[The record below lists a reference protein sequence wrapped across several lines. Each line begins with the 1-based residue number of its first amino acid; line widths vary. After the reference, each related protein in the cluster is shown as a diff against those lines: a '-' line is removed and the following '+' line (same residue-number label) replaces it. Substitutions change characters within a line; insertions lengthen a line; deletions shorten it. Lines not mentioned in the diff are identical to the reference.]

1 VSAPAYLIANALD
14 SVATALEPL
23 APGTAFPEGAI
34 LEAIPAGHKFALRS
48 HDAHEAVVKLGQPIG
63 IASRAIAAGEHVH
76 EHNLAFEGH
85 ASRGEHGV
93 DLREPLAASASFEG
107 FVRANGRVGTRNY
120 IGVITSVNCSATVA
134 RRIAAHFT
142 PERLS
147 AFPQVDGV
155 CAFTHTTGCGMA
167 KDGAG
172 LGNLRRTLAGY
183 ATHPNFAG
191 VLLIGL
197 GCEVNQIG
205 GLLADAG
212 LELSTTL
219 KVLGIQESGGTR
231 DAISA
236 GIGMIQDMLPAAD
249 RARRSSVDARHLVVG
264 LQCGGSDGYSGLTAN
279 PALGVAADRLVAAG
293 GRVVLSETPEIY
305 GAENLLLRR
314 AATPDIAA
322 RLVGR
327 LQWWEAHAR
336 AQGAD
341 LDNNPSPGNK
351 AGGITTILEKSLGA
365 VAKAGSSPLR
375 DVIDYAAPIVT
386 PGLTF
391 MDTPGYDP
399 CSATGQI
406 AGGANLIVFTTGRG
420 AVFGSKPAPT
430 LKLASNSSLARR
442 MSDDVDIDCGR
453 IASGE
458 ATLSQVGEEVFAAM
472 LASASGRRTCS
483 EENGLGDEEF
493 VPWVTGV
500 VF

>member
-1 VSAPAYLIANALD
+1 MSAPAYLIANARD
-14 SVATALEPL
+14 SVATAIEPLDAGASFAGGTILEP
-23 APGTAFPEGAI
+23 
-34 LEAIPAGHKFALRS
+34 IPAGHKFALRS
-48 HDAHEAVVKLGQPIG
+48 HAEREPVLKLGQPIG
-63 IASRAIAAGEHVH
+63 IASRGIAAGAHVH
-76 EHNLAFEGH
+76 VHNLAFDGH
-85 ASRGEHGV
+85 SSREEQGA
-93 DLREPLAASASFEG
+93 DLREPAAAGATFEG

-142 PERLS
+142 PERLA
-147 AFPQVDGV
+147 AFAQVDGV
-155 CAFTHTTGCGMA
+155 CAFTHTSGCGMA
-167 KDGAG
+167 KDGTG

-205 GLLADAG
+205 GLLADAA
-212 LELSTTL
+212 LAPSSVL

-231 DAISA
+231 EAISA
-236 GIGMIQDMLPAAD
+236 GIAMIEEMLPVAN
-249 RARRSSVDARHLVVG
+249 RALRSTVDARHLVVG

-314 AATPDIAA
+314 AANPEIAA
-322 RLVGR
+322 RLVAR

-430 LKLASNSSLARR
+430 LKLASNSGLAKR

-458 ATLSQVGEEVFAAM
+458 STLAQVGEEVFAAM
-472 LASASGRRTCS
+472 LATAAGQRSCS
-483 EENGLGDEEF
+483 EQNGLGDEEF